1 MVNLYFVV
9 TLRTWI
15 SMGYKS
21 EIILWLVIG
30 VKLYFF
36 CGGHCKYMQ
45 NDGYRER
52 NGKTHWFTQ
61 HVLLLSNKQQRD
73 LALLIFIQPCVCMCT
88 CARLSPTS
96 VSMPVSMFVR
106 MRDER
111 KHRKNQVC
119 ANKGVSPH
127 SGLLRTTFSSLN
139 SPSWEMRVQPT
150 TANISVHVLKPETR

>member
-1 MVNLYFVV
+1 
-9 TLRTWI
+9 
-15 SMGYKS
+15 MGYKS

-73 LALLIFIQPCVCMCT
+73 LALLIFIQPCVCVYVHMC
-88 CARLSPTS
+88 ASLSHIC
-96 VSMPVSMFVR
+96 VYA
-106 MRDER
+106 
-111 KHRKNQVC
+111 C
-119 ANKGVSPH
+119 
-127 SGLLRTTFSSLN
+127 
-139 SPSWEMRVQPT
+139 
-150 TANISVHVLKPETR
+150 VHVCPYER